1 MFDPAPRT
9 VSNNPDAIQR
19 ALFHSDIYDAATIEA
34 AQDVGAM
41 TDAPTLKLHTRVTA
55 ETAPKVSIRLPF
67 VIAYPDNLLAL
78 LAERGLSKPETQV
91 LASIL
96 AAMEFGNLVRFSQS
110 ACAKRVALSR
120 STVSR
125 AFKTLTS
132 KGVLVKRDGNTYMNA
147 ALFQKG
153 LPHRLNK
160 ERLASLR
167 TATDTQ
173 GGKFAAPM

>member
-1 MFDPAPRT
+1 MLDATPRT
-9 VSNNPDAIQR
+9 IPNNPDAIQR
-19 ALFHSDIYDAATIEA
+19 ALFHSGIYDAATIEA
-34 AQDVGAM
+34 AEDVAASTGA
-41 TDAPTLKLHTRVTA
+41 TTLKLSTRVSA
-55 ETAPKVSIRLPF
+55 ESAPKVSIRLPF

-78 LAERGLSKPETQV
+78 LAERGLSKPETRV

-110 ACAKRVALSR
+110 ACAKRLDLSR

-125 AFKTLTS
+125 AFKALAS
-132 KGVLVKRDGNTYMNA
+132 KGVLVEKDGNLYMNA

-173 GGKFAAPM
+173 GGKFTAPM